1 MAYMWTKEVKQYDLY
16 TPGILEEIVSVANT
30 IINATCPTKC
40 SSYHATNHTSDCSS
54 DYSGNNYGHG
64 GSTGCNGDNTAKY
77 SSKCVNAYYSS
88 VNNTY
93 TMCLSRKPSIL

>member
-40 SSYHATNHTSDCSS
+40 SSHHATNHTSDCSS

-93 TMCLSRKPSIL
+93 TMCLSRKPSIP

>member
-1 MAYMWTKEVKQYDLY
+1 MAYMWTTEIKQYDLY

-30 IINATCPTKC
+30 IINATCP
-40 SSYHATNHTSDCSS
+40 ATNHTSDCSS

-93 TMCLSRKPSIL
+93 TMCLSRKP

>member
-1 MAYMWTKEVKQYDLY
+1 MAYMWTTEIKQYDLY

-54 DYSGNNYGHG
+54 DYSGNTYGHG
-64 GSTGCNGDNTAKY
+64 GITGCNGDHTAKY

-93 TMCLSRKPSIL
+93 TMCLSRKP